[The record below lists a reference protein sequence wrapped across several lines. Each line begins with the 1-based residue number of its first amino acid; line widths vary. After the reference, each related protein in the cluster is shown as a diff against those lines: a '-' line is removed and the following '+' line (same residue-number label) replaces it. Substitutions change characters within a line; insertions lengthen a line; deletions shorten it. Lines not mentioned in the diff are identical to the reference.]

1 MNKQNRD
8 DIIELL
14 YSDSGACVIVSQ
26 IETLEDGQPS
36 GRIIRKSKKE
46 LKKTYKKTNIKNV
59 KVPPIS
65 DDIKQEIVNTFI
77 NDRSELLD
85 NTKEYIAKR
94 NLKNRQAY
102 FESISDEEYLNSL
115 EEFKDKDDKKK
126 SIKIA
131 QKNKQNQRE
140 MEIE

>member
-59 KVPPIS
+59 KVSPIS

-94 NLKNRQAY
+94 NLKDRQAY